1 MSTELFRKYI
11 NIINEVSQDD
21 ITQLTLTLEKLET
34 VLAKYKNKI
43 RESLKNRAHNRL
55 FEIDLSQ
62 MSREEIEALRQ
73 GGSPAPAPTTHST
86 VSQAE
91 LDALRA
97 GGSTSPMYGPDNPP
111 GPSLKS
117 KIKAGSGKL
126 ARWAGYATMAYEILS
141 HVYDY
146 MMKTDLTDLDP
157 KDQATIKDSIPVL
170 QAWLAPDK
178 SEILNRYP
186 SLQTRL
192 LNVVD
197 LLGKLGMSL
206 KSQPAAA
213 AQSPAA
219 DKQSLETLL
228 KKAQFNEYYRAALKQ
243 VISENMH
250 LFSEAE
256 KMAIRR
262 DLVSEDWK
270 DIPAWA
276 YGLGA
281 AAGAGLTA
289 AGGAG
294 LTWAQKQANKLAGE
308 KAAEDA
314 AAQAAADAL
323 AAEQENA
330 RITAQNTN
338 IAAQNDA
345 AERAW
350 EAKNQRRARVG
361 KPALPKPEA
370 IPLNPL
376 KPVPTIPRVEP
387 SELGG
392 FRRGA
397 AKLAPT
403 NLAKLATK
411 YPKTALALG
420 LLGPAVAWMWNLT
433 TSTVGKVAGVKQGL
447 DSVQA
452 GLKALSDSSPKN
464 DYIALFKYLADH
476 PEEYNNADAATKK
489 AIDQKQLD
497 YCNNF
502 PDDKGCAQ
510 RKKEICQDYNNELP
524 GCKIG

>member
-1 MSTELFRKYI
+1 MSTDLFRKYI

-43 RESLKNRAHNRL
+43 RESLKNRAQNRL

-73 GGSPAPAPTTHST
+73 GGTRST

-97 GGSTSPMYGPDNPP
+97 GGSTNPMFGTPRAP
-111 GPSLKS
+111 GPSLGS
-117 KIKAGSGKL
+117 KIKSGSGKL
-126 ARWAGYATMAYEILS
+126 ARYAGYATMAYEILS
-141 HVYDY
+141 QVYDY
-146 MMKTDLTDLDP
+146 LMKTDLKDLDP
-157 KDQATIKDSIPVL
+157 ADQAIIKDNIPVL

-192 LNVVD
+192 LHIVED
-197 LLGKLGMSL
+197 LGKLGMSL

-213 AQSPAA
+213 TPAAAASAPAA

-228 KKAQFNEYYRAALKQ
+228 KKAQFNEYYHAALKQ

-256 KMAIRR
+256 KMAIHR

-270 DIPAWA
+270 DIPAWG

-281 AAGAGLTA
+281 AAAGSVGAA
-289 AGGAG
+289 ATGA

-330 RITAQNTN
+330 RITAQN
-338 IAAQNDA
+338 DA
-345 AERAW
+345 AERQW
-350 EAKNQRRARVG
+350 RRQP
-361 KPALPKPEA
+361 PATRGPRPTPA
-370 IPLNPL
+370 AL
-376 KPVPTIPRVEP
+376 KPVPTIPRIEP
-387 SELGG
+387 SELGA

-397 AKLAPT
+397 AKVAPS
-403 NLAKLATK
+403 NLAKLAVK
-411 YPKTALALG
+411 YPKTAIAVG
-420 LLGPAVAWMWNLT
+420 VVGPALAWMYNLL
-433 TSTVGKVAGVKQGL
+433 TSTVGKVAGVKQSL
-447 DSVQA
+447 DSIQD
-452 GLKALSDSSPKN
+452 GLNSLATNSPKN
-464 DYIALFKYLADH
+464 DYIALFKYLSDH
-476 PEEYNNADAATKK
+476 PDEYKNADDATKK
-489 AIDQKQLD
+489 IIDQKQLD

-502 PDDKGCAQ
+502 PDDPGCEK
-510 RKKEICQDYNNELP
+510 RKKDICQKYDNDLP